1 MRFYDVRDECELR
14 NCKCQNAAV
23 KWNDPCMVVFAAARH
38 LETMAGGQ
46 VVWGV
51 EHRERNMERAK
62 VIGWV
67 RAVLQ
72 GAR

>member
-1 MRFYDVRDECELR
+1 
-14 NCKCQNAAV
+14 
-23 KWNDPCMVVFAAARH
+23 MVVFAAARH

-51 EHRERNMERAK
+51 EHRERTMARAQA
-62 VIGWV
+62 IGWV
-67 RAVLQ
+67 RAALQ